1 MKIVQIAP
9 LYERVP
15 PNFYGG
21 TERIVS
27 YLTEEL
33 VRQGH
38 QVTLFASGD
47 SITKADLVSCSRR
60 ALRLD
65 QNVADALPH
74 HLLMLE
80 RVRQC
85 AAAFD
90 VLHFHID
97 LLHFSMVRSLARP
110 TVTTVHGR
118 LDLVD
123 IAPLYALFSDL
134 PLVSVSDDQRTP
146 LLGANW
152 ISTVH
157 HALPTDLLPFQ
168 PFPQGGYLA
177 FLGRISPEKR
187 PDLAIEIAKQAG
199 LPLKIAAKVD
209 KADQAYWEKI
219 IEPMVRSQSNVEFI
233 GEIDEAEKANFLGQ
247 AIALLFPINW
257 PEPFGLVMIEAF
269 ACGTPVIAFRHG
281 SVAEVVEHEVSG
293 FIVEDLAEAVECT
306 KQIGN
311 LSRIEVRQAFE
322 RRFTV
327 ERMASDYL
335 KVYAAMCS

>member
-1 MKIVQIAP
+1 MKIAQIAP

-21 TERIVS
+21 TERVVS

-47 SITKADLVSCSRR
+47 SITKADLVPCSGR
-60 ALRLD
+60 ASRLD
-65 QNVADALPH
+65 PSVADALPH

-80 RVRQC
+80 RVRQH
-85 AAAFD
+85 AAEFEI
-90 VLHFHID
+90 LHFHID
-97 LLHFSMVRSLARP
+97 LLHFSMVRSVARP

-123 IAPLYALFSDL
+123 IAPLYALFSDI

-152 ISTVH
+152 LSTVH
-157 HALPTDLLPFQ
+157 HALPVDLLPFQ
-168 PFPQGGYLA
+168 PSPRGGYLA

-209 KADQAYWEKI
+209 EADQAYWNQT
-219 IEPMVRSQSNVEFI
+219 IEPMIKSHSNVEFI
-233 GEIDEAEKANFLGQ
+233 GEIATDWTS
-247 AIALLFPINW
+247 AISCEFS
-257 PEPFGLVMIEAF
+257 
-269 ACGTPVIAFRHG
+269 AC
-281 SVAEVVEHEVSG
+281 
-293 FIVEDLAEAVECT
+293 
-306 KQIGN
+306 
-311 LSRIEVRQAFE
+311 
-322 RRFTV
+322 
-327 ERMASDYL
+327 
-335 KVYAAMCS
+335 